1 MVPWSAMWLL
11 PMALRAKL
19 AAVLLL
25 GIFFIPFATSDLRG
39 LSHVLSCS
47 DAVRTSLYVDG
58 GAGGGPGA
66 VLGSA
71 DQVTRDDADLGL
83 CGGLEVDLQLT
94 STRDDRAEV
103 LVAIT
108 NTTDQRWKGTVKLD
122 FDGAP
127 VPVSIGS
134 VGAGGTASDTVEV
147 RIPDGRSYEIT
158 GTLLI
163 GP

>member
-1 MVPWSAMWLL
+1 MWLL

-19 AAVLLL
+19 AAVVLL

-39 LSHVLSCS
+39 LTHVLSCS

-58 GAGGGPGA
+58 GTSEGGA

-71 DQVTRDDADLGL
+71 DSVTREQVGLGL

-94 STRDDRAEV
+94 STRDDRAGV
-103 LVAIT
+103 AVAIT
-108 NTTDQRWKGTVKLD
+108 NTTDHRWQGSVELD

-134 VGAGGTASDTVEV
+134 IAAGGTETDTVEV
-147 RIPDGRSYEIT
+147 RIPPGRSYEIT

>member
-1 MVPWSAMWLL
+1 MWLL
-11 PMALRAKL
+11 PMALRAKM
-19 AAVLLL
+19 AAVVLL

-39 LSHVLSCS
+39 LTHVLSCS
-47 DAVRTSLYVDG
+47 DEVRTSLYVDG
-58 GAGGGPGA
+58 GTDDGGA

-71 DQVTRDDADLGL
+71 DSVTREDAGLGL

-94 STRDDRAEV
+94 STQGDRAEV
-103 LVAIT
+103 LVSIA
-108 NTTDQRWKGTVKLD
+108 NTSDNRWQGSVELD
-122 FDGAP
+122 FEGAP

-134 VGAGGTASDTVEV
+134 IGPGATETDSVEV
-147 RIPDGRSYEIT
+147 RVPAGRSYEIT

>member
-1 MVPWSAMWLL
+1 MVPWAAMWLL

-58 GAGGGPGA
+58 GAGDGGA

-71 DQVTRDDADLGL
+71 DQVTRDDVGTGL
-83 CGGLEVDLQLT
+83 CGGLEVDLQL
-94 STRDDRAEV
+94 SSARDDRAEV

-108 NTTDQRWKGTVKLD
+108 NTTEHDWRGTVELD

-127 VPVSIGS
+127 VPVAIGAI
-134 VGAGGTASDTVEV
+134 GPGDTATDSVEV
-147 RIPDGRSYEIT
+147 RIPEGRSYEIT